1 MYKID
6 LKARYYGIMPA
17 LYWVDIGVLPAAG
30 IELATKIAHSSDF
43 SPRHRFVHFVI
54 LLRSLGFQHP
64 SVLSTIMRFLTS
76 DNVELQ
82 GTAIAEI
89 RAAARRE
96 FLQTHPGEISKLS
109 EVDRQ
114 ALLSAVSSIQ
124 DVRCSPF
131 KLAVRANLGDPLVFE
146 EALLLAKNI
155 PPDRSMEE
163 RDLEWYIQSRLYT
176 ISISILEKREPSSR
190 ARIKTS

>member
-1 MYKID
+1 MYKLD

-64 SVLSTIMRFLTS
+64 SVLSAIVSFLTS
-76 DNVELQ
+76 SDVELQ
-82 GTAIAEI
+82 GTALAEI
-89 RAAARRE
+89 RAAAWRE
-96 FLQTHPGEISKLS
+96 FKQTHPGEISNLS
-109 EVDRQ
+109 EADRQ
-114 ALLSAVSSIQ
+114 SLLSAVSSVE

-163 RDLEWYIQSRLYT
+163 QDLDSYIQGFLYY